1 LILAPLPAAGDD
13 SPARSISGEYDV
25 FKSGE
30 AIVKRFI
37 FRVVDKF
44 VKWHQDYLDA
54 KLVRDLRFCGAR
66 VSISPDAR
74 IWGTAGVTLEDD
86 VGINAFTHIF
96 GAGGV
101 HIGARTRISAGCSI
115 ASITHSEQ
123 IATRDRGILAPV
135 VIEEDCWLGTGAI
148 ILPGVRV
155 GRGGI
160 MGAGAVVT
168 KDIPPLSL
176 AVGVPARVVRQITP

>member
-1 LILAPLPAAGDD
+1 MLRQL
-13 SPARSISGEYDV
+13 
-25 FKSGE
+25 
-30 AIVKRFI
+30 I
-37 FRVVDKF
+37 FRCADKF
-44 VKWHQDYLDA
+44 LELYGNYRHANLVKS
-54 KLVRDLRFCGAR
+54 LRFCGAR

-74 IWGTAGVTLEDD
+74 IWGTDGVTLEDD

-101 HIGARTRISAGCSI
+101 HIGARTRISTGCSI

-123 IATRDRGILAPV
+123 IATRDRGIVAPV
-135 VIEEDCWLGTGAI
+135 AIEEDCWLGTGAI
-148 ILPGVRV
+148 VLPGVRI
-155 GRGGI
+155 GRGSI
-160 MGAGAVVT
+160 VGAGAVVT

>member
-1 LILAPLPAAGDD
+1 MLRQLM
-13 SPARSISGEYDV
+13 
-25 FKSGE
+25 
-30 AIVKRFI
+30 
-37 FRVVDKF
+37 FRCVDKF
-44 VKWHQDYLDA
+44 VQWHEEYRRERLG
-54 KLVRDLRFCGAR
+54 KSLRFCGAR
-66 VSISPDAR
+66 VTISPDAR
-74 IWGTAGVTLEDD
+74 IWGTDTVTVEDD

-101 HIGARTRISAGCSI
+101 HIGARTMISTGCSI
-115 ASITHSEQ
+115 AAITHSEQ
-123 IATRDRGILAPV
+123 IATRSIGIELPV

-155 GRGGI
+155 GRGSI
-160 MGAGAVVT
+160 IGAGAVVT